1 MNFVNIDVFQKG
13 GAERSNNN
21 VRYVE
26 SNVFLTLNHVNTLHY
41 TKYTK

>member
-26 SNVFLTLNHVNTLHY
+26 SNVFFNLKPRKHIALH
-41 TKYTK
+41 